1 MYAQLNLTLFGY
13 TVCRPPGSSV
23 HGFPRQEYWSGLLFP
38 VLGAIL
44 NPGIQ
49 PVSPASSSLAGGFC
63 TIVSPGKPR
72 LCRLLQNM
80 CIAFCQI
87 VRGGGWV
94 VTTVLST
101 ETDHNL
107 PSSFSLESYRTLIDS
122 RIIEESDR
130 EIRKY
135 RETSENRNMMYQNQW
150 DAAKVVLR
158 GKCIAIYMA
167 MAPDSSTLAW
177 KIPRTEEPGRLQ
189 SMGLL
194 RVGHD

>member
-1 MYAQLNLTLFGY
+1 MIIACVYLWPFYL
-13 TVCRPPGSSV
+13 V
-23 HGFPRQEYWSGLLFP
+23 LLFKP
-38 VLGAIL
+38 LSVL
-44 NPGIQ
+44 
-49 PVSPASSSLAGGFC
+49 SGF
-63 TIVSPGKPR
+63 GKCKHP
-72 LCRLLQNM
+72 
-80 CIAFCQI
+80 
-87 VRGGGWV
+87 
-94 VTTVLST
+94 TTVLST

-167 MAPDSSTLAW
+167 VAPDSSTLAW